1 MANGKRK
8 YCSDKKERKVTFK
21 LSEDDYLKL
30 MDDAKEAG
38 VDKSKYL
45 RALVQSGGKIDFT
58 FPKDRTNLIR
68 QITGIATN
76 INQITKVANM
86 MSYAPFQDLR
96 DIKEAL
102 LEIQR
107 LLREVLAVW
116 QSQKSCI

>member
-1 MANGKRK
+1 MADGKRK
-8 YCSDKKERKVTFK
+8 YYSNKKERKVTFK
-21 LSEDDYLKL
+21 LSENDYLKL
-30 MDDAKEAG
+30 MEDAKEAG

-45 RALVQSGGKIDFT
+45 RALVQNGGKIDFA
-58 FPKDRTNLIR
+58 FPKDRTTLIR

-76 INQITKVANM
+76 INQITKVANT
-86 MSYAPFQDLR
+86 MSYVPFKDLK

-107 LLREVLAVW
+107 LLREVLTVW

>member
-1 MANGKRK
+1 MADGKSK
-8 YCSDKKERKVTFK
+8 YCSNKKERKVTFK
-21 LSEDDYLKL
+21 LSENDYLKL
-30 MDDAKEAG
+30 MEDAKEAG

-86 MSYAPFQDLR
+86 MSYVPFQDLR

-107 LLREVLAVW
+107 LLREVLTVW

>member
-1 MANGKRK
+1 MVDRKRK
-8 YCSDKKERKVTFK
+8 YCANKKERKVTFK
-21 LSEDDYLKL
+21 LLENDYLKL
-30 MDDAKEAG
+30 MEDAKEAG

-86 MSYAPFQDLR
+86 MSYVPFQDLR

-107 LLREVLAVW
+107 LLREVLAIW

>member
-1 MANGKRK
+1 MADGKRK
-8 YCSDKKERKVTFK
+8 YCSNKKERKVTFK
-21 LSEDDYLKL
+21 LSENDYLKL
-30 MDDAKEAG
+30 MEDAKEAG

-76 INQITKVANM
+76 INQITKLANT
-86 MSYAPFQDLR
+86 MSYVPFQDLR

-107 LLREVLAVW
+107 LLREVLTVW

>member
-1 MANGKRK
+1 MASGKRK
-8 YCSDKKERKVTFK
+8 YCSDKKERKITFK
-21 LSEDDYLKL
+21 LSENDYLKL
-30 MDDAKEAG
+30 MEEAKVAG

-45 RALVQSGGKIDFT
+45 RALVQSGGNIDFT

-86 MSYAPFQDLR
+86 MSYVPFQDLR

-107 LLREVLAVW
+107 LLREVLTVW

>member
-1 MANGKRK
+1 MEDGKRK
-8 YCSDKKERKVTFK
+8 YCSNKKERKVTFK
-21 LSEDDYLKL
+21 LSENDYLKL
-30 MDDAKEAG
+30 MEDAKETG
-38 VDKSKYL
+38 MDKSKYL

-86 MSYAPFQDLR
+86 MSYVPFQDLR

-107 LLREVLAVW
+107 LLREVLTVW
-116 QSQKSCI
+116 QSQKSSI

>member
-1 MANGKRK
+1 MADGKRK
-8 YCSDKKERKVTFK
+8 YCSNKKERKVTFK
-21 LSEDDYLKL
+21 LSENDYFKL
-30 MDDAKEAG
+30 MEDAKEAG

-45 RALVQSGGKIDFT
+45 RALVQNGGNIDFA

-76 INQITKVANM
+76 INQITKVANT
-86 MSYAPFQDLR
+86 MSYVPFQDLR
-96 DIKEAL
+96 DIKESL

-107 LLREVLAVW
+107 LLREVLTVW

>member
-30 MDDAKEAG
+30 MEDAKEAG

-45 RALVQSGGKIDFT
+45 RAMVQSGGKIDFT

-86 MSYAPFQDLR
+86 MDYVPFKDLR

-107 LLREVLAVW
+107 LLREVLTVW

>member
-1 MANGKRK
+1 MADGKRK
-8 YCSDKKERKVTFK
+8 YCSNKKERKVTFK
-21 LSEDDYLKL
+21 LSENDYLKL
-30 MDDAKEAG
+30 MEDAKEAG

-45 RALVQSGGKIDFT
+45 RALVQSGGKIDYT

-76 INQITKVANM
+76 INQITKVANT
-86 MSYAPFQDLR
+86 MSYVPFQDLR

-107 LLREVLAVW
+107 LLREVLTVW

>member
-1 MANGKRK
+1 MADGKRK
-8 YCSDKKERKVTFK
+8 YCSNKKEHKVTFK
-21 LSEDDYLKL
+21 LSENDYLKL
-30 MDDAKEAG
+30 MEDAKEAG

-45 RALVQSGGKIDFT
+45 RALVQNGGKIDFT

-86 MSYAPFQDLR
+86 MSYLPFKDLR

-107 LLREVLAVW
+107 LLREVLLVW

>member
-1 MANGKRK
+1 MASGKRK

-21 LSEDDYLKL
+21 LSENDYLKL
-30 MDDAKEAG
+30 MEDVKEAG

-86 MSYAPFQDLR
+86 MAYVPFKDLR

>member
-1 MANGKRK
+1 MADGKRK
-8 YCSDKKERKVTFK
+8 YCSNKKERKVTFK
-21 LSEDDYLKL
+21 LSENDYMKL
-30 MDDAKEAG
+30 MDDVKEAG

-45 RALVQSGGKIDFT
+45 RALVQNGGKIDFT
-58 FPKDRTNLIR
+58 FPQDRTNLIR

-86 MSYAPFQDLR
+86 MSYVPFKDLK

-107 LLREVLAVW
+107 LLREVLTVW

>member
-1 MANGKRK
+1 MADGKRK

-21 LSEDDYLKL
+21 LSENDYLKL
-30 MDDAKEAG
+30 MEDAKEAG

-58 FPKDRTNLIR
+58 FPQDRTNLIR

-86 MSYAPFQDLR
+86 MSYVPFQDLR

-107 LLREVLAVW
+107 LLREVLTVW
-116 QSQKSCI
+116 QSQKFCI

>member
-1 MANGKRK
+1 MTDGKSK
-8 YCSDKKERKVTFK
+8 YCSNKKERKVTFK
-21 LSEDDYLKL
+21 LSENDHLKL
-30 MDDAKEAG
+30 MEDAKEAG

-45 RALVQSGGKIDFT
+45 RALVQSGGKMDST
-58 FPKDRTNLIR
+58 FLKDRTNLIR

-76 INQITKVANM
+76 INQIAKVANM
-86 MSYAPFQDLR
+86 MSYVPFQDLR
-96 DIKEAL
+96 DIKEVL

>member
-21 LSEDDYLKL
+21 LSENDYLKL
-30 MDDAKEAG
+30 MEDAKEAG

-86 MSYAPFQDLR
+86 MSYVPFQDLR

>member
-1 MANGKRK
+1 MADGKRK
-8 YCSDKKERKVTFK
+8 YCSNKKERKVTFK
-21 LSEDDYLKL
+21 LSENDYLKL
-30 MDDAKEAG
+30 IEDAKEAG

-58 FPKDRTNLIR
+58 FPKDRTTLIR

-76 INQITKVANM
+76 INQITKVANT
-86 MSYAPFQDLR
+86 MSYVPFQDLR
-96 DIKEAL
+96 NIKEAL

-107 LLREVLAVW
+107 LLREVLTVW

>member
-1 MANGKRK
+1 MADGKRK
-8 YCSDKKERKVTFK
+8 YCSNKKERKVTFK
-21 LSEDDYLKL
+21 LSENDYLKL
-30 MDDAKEAG
+30 MEDAKEAG

-76 INQITKVANM
+76 INQIAKVANM
-86 MSYAPFQDLR
+86 MSYVPFQDLK

-107 LLREVLAVW
+107 LLREVLTVW

>member
-8 YCSDKKERKVTFK
+8 YCSDKKEYKITFK
-21 LSEDDYLKL
+21 LSENDYLKL
-30 MDDAKEAG
+30 MEDAKEAG

-45 RALVQSGGKIDFT
+45 RVLVQSGGKIDSA

-76 INQITKVANM
+76 INQVTKVANM
-86 MSYAPFQDLR
+86 MSYVPFKDLK

>member
-1 MANGKRK
+1 MADGKRK
-8 YCSDKKERKVTFK
+8 YCSNKKERKVTFK
-21 LSEDDYLKL
+21 LSENDYLKL
-30 MDDAKEAG
+30 MEDAKEAG

-86 MSYAPFQDLR
+86 MSYVPFQDLK

-107 LLREVLAVW
+107 LLREVLTVW

>member
-1 MANGKRK
+1 MADGKRK
-8 YCSDKKERKVTFK
+8 YCSNKKERKVTFK
-21 LSEDDYLKL
+21 LSENDYLKL
-30 MDDAKEAG
+30 MEDAKEAG

-45 RALVQSGGKIDFT
+45 RALVQSGGKIDFA

-86 MSYAPFQDLR
+86 MSYVPFKDLK

-102 LEIQR
+102 LEIQS
-107 LLREVLAVW
+107 LLREVITVW

>member
-1 MANGKRK
+1 MADGKRK
-8 YCSDKKERKVTFK
+8 YCSNKKERKVTFK
-21 LSEDDYLKL
+21 LSEDEYLKL
-30 MDDAKEAG
+30 MEDVKEAG

-45 RALVQSGGKIDFT
+45 RALVRSGGKIDFT

-86 MSYAPFQDLR
+86 MSYVPFQDLR

>member
-1 MANGKRK
+1 MADGKRK
-8 YCSDKKERKVTFK
+8 YCSNKKERKVTFK
-21 LSEDDYLKL
+21 LSENDYLKL
-30 MDDAKEAG
+30 MEDAKEAG

-68 QITGIATN
+68 QITGIASN
-76 INQITKVANM
+76 INQITKVANT
-86 MSYAPFQDLR
+86 MSYVPFQDLK

-107 LLREVLAVW
+107 LLREVITVW

>member
-21 LSEDDYLKL
+21 LSENDYLKL
-30 MDDAKEAG
+30 MEDAKEAG

-86 MSYAPFQDLR
+86 MSYVPFQDLR

-107 LLREVLAVW
+107 LLREVLLVW

>member
-1 MANGKRK
+1 MANGKSK
-8 YCSDKKERKVTFK
+8 YCSNKKERKVTFK
-21 LSEDDYLKL
+21 LSENDYLKL

-76 INQITKVANM
+76 INQITKVANT
-86 MSYAPFQDLR
+86 MSYVPFHDLR

-107 LLREVLAVW
+107 LLWEVLTVW

>member
-8 YCSDKKERKVTFK
+8 YCSDKKECKVTFK
-21 LSEDDYLKL
+21 LSENDYLKL
-30 MDDAKEAG
+30 LEDAKEAG

-45 RALVQSGGKIDFT
+45 RALVQSGGKMDSA
-58 FPKDRTNLIR
+58 FPKDRTKLIR

-86 MSYAPFQDLR
+86 MSYVPFKDLK

-107 LLREVLAVW
+107 LLREVLLVW

>member
-21 LSEDDYLKL
+21 LSENDYLKL
-30 MDDAKEAG
+30 MESAKEAG

-76 INQITKVANM
+76 INQITKVANT
-86 MSYAPFQDLR
+86 MSYVPFQDLK

-107 LLREVLAVW
+107 LLRKVLLVW

>member
-1 MANGKRK
+1 MADGKRK
-8 YCSDKKERKVTFK
+8 YCSNKKERKVTFK
-21 LSEDDYLKL
+21 LSENEYLKL
-30 MDDAKEAG
+30 MEDAKEAG

-45 RALVQSGGKIDFT
+45 RALVQNGGKIDFT
-58 FPKDRTNLIR
+58 FPKDRTTLIR

-76 INQITKVANM
+76 INQITKVANT
-86 MSYAPFQDLR
+86 MSYVPFQELR

-107 LLREVLAVW
+107 LLREVLTVW

>member
-1 MANGKRK
+1 MADGKRK
-8 YCSDKKERKVTFK
+8 YCPDKKERKVTFK

-30 MDDAKEAG
+30 MEDVKEAG

-86 MSYAPFQDLR
+86 MAYVPFQDLR
-96 DIKEAL
+96 DIKETL

>member
-1 MANGKRK
+1 MADGKRK
-8 YCSDKKERKVTFK
+8 YYSDKKERKITFK
-21 LSEDDYLKL
+21 LSENDYLKL
-30 MDDAKEAG
+30 MEDAKEAG

-45 RALVQSGGKIDFT
+45 RALVQSGGKIDST

-86 MSYAPFQDLR
+86 MAYVPFQDLR

-107 LLREVLAVW
+107 LWGEVLAVW

>member
-30 MDDAKEAG
+30 MEDAKEAG

-86 MSYAPFQDLR
+86 MSYVPFKDLK

-107 LLREVLAVW
+107 LLREVLAIW